1 MTKTWRWIAVT
12 GANTFWVGDSGWLL
26 TSGIGRCR
34 SDAEPQLLFPFG
46 LYGRTMK
53 RGNGKPRRT
62 GGRLRVLLVV
72 LFALGAVP
80 GLASAHQVPSSK
92 FASPL
97 PLPLLFLGAGATV
110 ALTAGWLAFTERT
123 PAESAQRTRVL
134 TVPPS
139 VSAAIRLTLRLVFF
153 AGFVAALVLGV
164 VGKQAQE
171 GNFATV
177 FTWPVWFRGVALLSI
192 LLGTPWAVLSPWRT
206 LYRGFTW
213 LEGERLAV
221 LGSYPKRLASWPAF
235 VGFVLL
241 MGIFEN
247 LTYIP
252 TSPQLTTVVLAVYA
266 SLMIIGSVLYG
277 TEWFRRADPLSV
289 LYRLFGRVSSV
300 TIDRTEDGSTDVSLR
315 APWRGS
321 VEPVRSFSLVAFV
334 VTAVYTVSFDGFTN
348 TRTYQDVLFGTRDA
362 LGTGP
367 ETSVL
372 LYAVGLVGFVVSFT
386 LASVLVERLGGSEGA
401 RTGRIADANTDGG
414 QVADGDGQPLAPGWR
429 GAAQAFAPTVLP
441 IAAAYE
447 VAHNYTYVFRY
458 VGQLVAVALHPVA
471 PGVQAVNPLGWL
483 SLPAFWGS
491 QVLLIVVGHVI
502 AVVAAHYVAVERF
515 ETLAAARRGHL
526 PLVVLMVG
534 YTVLSLWII
543 SQPVVS

>member
-1 MTKTWRWIAVT
+1 
-12 GANTFWVGDSGWLL
+12 
-26 TSGIGRCR
+26 
-34 SDAEPQLLFPFG
+34 LLFPFDH
-46 LYGRTMK
+46 YGRTMN
-53 RGNGKPRRT
+53 RGNG
-62 GGRLRVLLVV
+62 RLREIGNRSRIPLAALLV
-72 LFALGAVP
+72 LGVMP

-110 ALTAGWLAFTERT
+110 ALTAGWLAVTERT
-123 PAESAQRTRVL
+123 PTEETHRTHVFSL
-134 TVPPS
+134 SPS
-139 VSAAIRLTLRLVFF
+139 ISTPIRLGLRLVFF
-153 AGFVAALVLGV
+153 AGFAAALVLGV
-164 VGKQAQE
+164 TGRQVQVE
-171 GNFATV
+171 NFATV
-177 FTWPVWFRGVALLSI
+177 FAWPVWFRGVALLSI

-213 LEGERLAV
+213 LEGERLAD
-221 LGSYPKRLASWPAF
+221 LGSYPKWLASWPAF
-235 VGFVLL
+235 VGFVVL

-252 TSPQLTTVVLAVYA
+252 NSPQLTTVVLAVYA
-266 SLMIIGSVLYG
+266 ALMILGSVLYG

-289 LYRLFGRVSSV
+289 LYRLFGRVASV
-300 TIDRTEDGSTDVSLR
+300 TIDRTEDGGTDVSLR

-334 VTAVYTVSFDGFTN
+334 ITAVYTVSFDGFTN
-348 TRTYQDVLFGTRDA
+348 TRTYQDVLFGTRDV

-386 LASVLVERLGGSEGA
+386 LASWLVERLGGSESGTRA
-401 RTGRIADANTDGG
+401 GRAADANTDGG
-414 QVADGDGQPLAPGWR
+414 QVTDGDGRPLAPGWR

-471 PGVQAVNPLGWL
+471 PGVQAVNPVGWL

-491 QVLLIVVGHVI
+491 QVLLIVLGHVI

-515 ETLAAARRGHL
+515 ETPAAARRGHL